1 MVSAV
6 LQYQIDSR
14 RYHHLRSTIVSNEIA
29 VGSAARPRSVIRSR
43 LDARSSEFQSNK
55 AEMEAL
61 WGLVAD
67 ELSKVE
73 TIGGQRYVDRHR
85 KRGKM
90 LARERIEQ
98 LVDPDTP
105 FLELS
110 PLAGWGS
117 EFPIG
122 AGVVMGI
129 GIIGASKSV
138 SPLPT

>member
-1 MVSAV
+1 
-6 LQYQIDSR
+6 
-14 RYHHLRSTIVSNEIA
+14 
-29 VGSAARPRSVIRSR
+29 
-43 LDARSSEFQSNK
+43 
-55 AEMEAL
+55 MEAL

-98 LVDPDTP
+98 LVDADTP
-105 FLELS
+105 FLEFS

-129 GIIGASKSV
+129 GIIEGVEHLQDWDIRAALAWGAKLFDVCTTSYHTIALHIETEV
-138 SPLPT
+138 LCGR

>member
-1 MVSAV
+1 
-6 LQYQIDSR
+6 
-14 RYHHLRSTIVSNEIA
+14 
-29 VGSAARPRSVIRSR
+29 
-43 LDARSSEFQSNK
+43 
-55 AEMEAL
+55 MEAL

-122 AGVVMGI
+122 AGVVW
-129 GIIGASKSV
+129 ASELLRALKSV
-138 SPLPT
+138 SPLPI